1 MEESI
6 PSDNEIPPFLNIQL
20 VLCDFIINL
29 SIFSGGGGRMLVL
42 PFPISYIK
50 YLFKS

>member
-6 PSDNEIPPFLNIQL
+6 PRDNEIPPFLNIQPI
-20 VLCDFIINL
+20 LCDFIINL
-29 SIFSGGGGRMLVL
+29 SIFGGAGRMLVL

>member
-6 PSDNEIPPFLNIQL
+6 PRDNEIPPFLNIQL

-29 SIFSGGGGRMLVL
+29 SIFGGWEDVS
-42 PFPISYIK
+42 FTFSYFL
-50 YLFKS
+50 Y